1 MKTKEAV
8 KSNAVKS
15 VKKSSGPKEKKNACV
30 CCGDPCHKLF
40 APGHDQRVR
49 GWLLRGEELPKTL
62 TAALD
67 DGRLNKEAF
76 LKGHATP
83 TIRLVPARLPHTP
96 KPKAAQATKQAKT
109 VRVKEAKAA

>member
-1 MKTKEAV
+1 MKTYGKHGT
-8 KSNAVKS
+8 VKS
-15 VKKSSGPKEKKNACV
+15 VTKKDKAPREKKNVCV
-30 CCGDPCHKLF
+30 CGCGDPCHKLF

-62 TAALD
+62 TSALD